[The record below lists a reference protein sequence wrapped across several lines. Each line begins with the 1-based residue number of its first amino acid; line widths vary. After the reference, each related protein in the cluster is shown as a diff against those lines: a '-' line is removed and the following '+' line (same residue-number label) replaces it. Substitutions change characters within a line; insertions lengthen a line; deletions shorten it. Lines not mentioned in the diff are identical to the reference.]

1 MLNER
6 QECEWIGLGKQ
17 RHQEEV
23 AENRGWVEQK
33 KNGEIGLSNG
43 GTKMTQN
50 PI

>member
-1 MLNER
+1 MTLEMVKSRIMLNER

-33 KNGEIGLSNG
+33 KME
-43 GTKMTQN
+43 K
-50 PI
+50 